1 MPPFRNHNRLISRV
15 SPLAYALL
23 YGSLGRGGMCPRNP
37 KDERRHREKAM
48 TFTLKR
54 RYKTLARRR
63 ENPEIEALIRRRNEL
78 LLEHPQLRGLQE
90 EIDAVLATTLDPLK
104 RSEIIFMLIS
114 DKLNELMDVCRDLST
129 LTRQTFIQQ

>member
-1 MPPFRNHNRLISRV
+1 
-15 SPLAYALL
+15 
-23 YGSLGRGGMCPRNP
+23 
-37 KDERRHREKAM
+37 M

-63 ENPEIEALIRRRNEL
+63 ENPEIEALIRRRNAL

-129 LTRQTFIQQ
+129 LTRQTFMQQ